1 MALSWWCV
9 NVHKKVE
16 GKALLGHDFCLL
28 LTVQAAHFFF
38 DLAALS
44 HGQTEQNQE
53 KKGTKNLPPLR
64 RAHSFSFS
72 FPLFL
77 LLRFTLLL
85 HLQGTAKTRQ
95 NYMTELF
102 IPVPTGKAAAPGQM
116 PPPKRRKPDKAP
128 ATPIRSSSGESLSVR
143 NNGFTSTA
151 PVYHKQT
158 RKGRTSRLRT
168 AKKNKALNG
177 YSQTVESGKTPF
189 SVFFFTLR
197 YRSRTDTLFVKNKDE
212 TNAQRST
219 FPFPQQRLSRTKSIS
234 TSWSGSRTW
243 DAQGPN

>member
-1 MALSWWCV
+1 MTSVC
-9 NVHKKVE
+9 
-16 GKALLGHDFCLL
+16 CL
-28 LTVQAAHFFF
+28 QSRRHIFFF
-38 DLAALS
+38 FFRFSGAQPRSNRA
-44 HGQTEQNQE
+44 EPR
-53 KKGTKNLPPLR
+53 KKGTKNLPPLK

-177 YSQTVESGKTPF
+177 DSQTVESGKTPF

-197 YRSRTDTLFVKNKDE
+197 YRSRTDTLFIKNKDE